1 MNDEIKKLLMDE
13 YFQTESYFFEN
24 FQSIAGSEL
33 LKVLLHTIK
42 TERYVFLSTDTSL
55 LILKTSKA
63 ELEQAN
69 NQAIKDN
76 SPIDLSKIKSH
87 CYFRLDPLQSVA
99 YIFKNQIFMEL
110 LPNKDINFL
119 SYSLSQSKMNG
130 TLKNSDCDSI
140 ITPGKNGYILKI
152 LTKNNNLIFDKFF
165 FNVMEQKIHVK
176 IKKAYYSNFR
186 ILFSFLVDFFKTKK
200 L

>member
-13 YFQTESYFFEN
+13 YFQNESYFFEN

-33 LKVLLHTIK
+33 LKVLLYTIK

-87 CYFRLDPLQSVA
+87 CYFRLDPLQKVA

-130 TLKNSDCDSI
+130 TLKNSDCDSVI
-140 ITPGKNGYILKI
+140 APGKNGYILK
-152 LTKNNNLIFDKFF
+152 LFTKNNNLIFDKFF

-186 ILFSFLVDFFKTKK
+186 ILFSFLVDFLKQKN
-200 L
+200 

>member
-13 YFQTESYFFEN
+13 YFQNESYFFEN

-33 LKVLLHTIK
+33 LKVLLYTIK

-69 NQAIKDN
+69 NQAILDR
-76 SPIDLSKIKSH
+76 SLIDLSKIKSH
-87 CYFRLDPLQSVA
+87 CYFRLDPLQKVA

-119 SYSLSQSKMNG
+119 SYSLSRSEMKG
-130 TLKNSDCDSI
+130 TLKNSDYDSV
-140 ITPGKNGYILKI
+140 ITPGKNGYILK
-152 LTKNNNLIFDKFF
+152 LFTKNNNLIFDKFF
-165 FNVMEQKIHVK
+165 FNAMEQKIPIK
-176 IKKAYYSNFR
+176 IKKTYYSNFR
-186 ILFSFLVDFFKTKK
+186 ILFSFLVDFLKRRN
-200 L
+200 